1 MKYLV
6 LALIGTMALNQA
18 VQAADTSKSP
28 YDSNPACM
36 DRNVDSS
43 KGDCVI
49 PDDGTP
55 RHKYPP
61 RTTKSTTAAPAAAP
75 AASPKMA
82 GPGGR

>member
-6 LALIGTMALNQA
+6 LALIGSIVLTPA
-18 VQAADTSKSP
+18 VQAADTGKSP

-49 PDDGTP
+49 QDDGTP

-61 RTTKSTTAAPAAAP
+61 RATKSTTTAPAAAP